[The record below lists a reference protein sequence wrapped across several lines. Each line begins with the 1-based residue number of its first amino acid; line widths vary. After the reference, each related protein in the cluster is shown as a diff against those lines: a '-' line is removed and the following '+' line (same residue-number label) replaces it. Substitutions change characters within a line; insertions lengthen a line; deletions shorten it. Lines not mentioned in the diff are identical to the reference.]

1 MSTWPTD
8 PEHLAER
15 NRGVFIIALGES
27 ILITGLTLSELDPI
41 PARAAVAAL
50 LGFAGLFVLWWAYFA
65 LAGPD
70 TQASQGQAHTGAL
83 RSAFAYAHA
92 LMVAGAI
99 IVAVSMELR
108 ITHAEADPAVVL
120 TTVGGPLVYLVG
132 NILFLRSR
140 TGTAARARYLA
151 AAALVLIA
159 VAGLA
164 LGAVLPSVL
173 IGIATVAVMGTL
185 AVITQIRTT
194 TANRT

>member
-1 MSTWPTD
+1 MAKNYTNLLAWSATAGVLFLVGAFLEPGPRLIVWIAALFVDVAVPRFQFRFPGLGSAPMSTWPTD

-99 IVAVSMELR
+99 VVAVSMELR

-120 TTVGGPLVYLVG
+120 TTVGG
-132 NILFLRSR
+132 RSS
-140 TGTAARARYLA
+140 TW
-151 AAALVLIA
+151 
-159 VAGLA
+159 
-164 LGAVLPSVL
+164 
-173 IGIATVAVMGTL
+173 
-185 AVITQIRTT
+185 
-194 TANRT
+194 